1 MKGKLSAAV
10 AGLVCALTL
19 GVAPALAGGNDS
31 PVGPVQSLTQ
41 SQTATNSVSQDA
53 QAEATSLNLAPNIAL
68 GNQGDTTQSS
78 GSTANATA
86 ANTNDSSQSNGQTQA
101 AGQSGSQGQNQ
112 SQSQTASNT
121 VDQSAQ
127 ANATAINVSPNV
139 AVLNDGN
146 TTQSSGASAN
156 AGATNSNRSTQVNDQ
171 SQDAR
176 QGDTHPGCG
185 CSSDESD
192 NHPSS
197 VKQSQ
202 DAQNTIDQTA
212 KAHATSVNV
221 APNVA
226 IGNRGDTTQSSG
238 SSATANASNWNRSTQ
253 GNWQSQNAGSQGGG
267 QKTDQSQTAGNSI
280 DQSATAKS
288 TSVNAAPNVAVLN
301 GQRDG
306 CGCDDRWGGTKQASG
321 SSATANAS
329 NWNNSAQGNWQSQKA
344 GSQGDGRGSKLDQS
358 QTASNAVTQSADSS
372 SRSENWSPNVA
383 FGNQG
388 DTTQSSG
395 STANANAAND
405 NRSTQGNEQSQVAGW
420 CKQEARCEPPQC
432 REERR
437 CCEPCCS

>member
-53 QAEATSLNLAPNIAL
+53 QADATSLNLA
-68 GNQGDTTQSS
+68 
-78 GSTANATA
+78 
-86 ANTNDSSQSNGQTQA
+86 
-101 AGQSGSQGQNQ
+101 
-112 SQSQTASNT
+112 
-121 VDQSAQ
+121 
-127 ANATAINVSPNV
+127 PNV

-185 CSSDESD
+185 CSSDGSD

-238 SSATANASNWNRSTQ
+238 SSATANASNWN
-253 GNWQSQNAGSQGGG
+253 
-267 QKTDQSQTAGNSI
+267 
-280 DQSATAKS
+280 
-288 TSVNAAPNVAVLN
+288 
-301 GQRDG
+301 
-306 CGCDDRWGGTKQASG
+306 
-321 SSATANAS
+321 
-329 NWNNSAQGNWQSQKA
+329 NSAQGNWQSQNA

-372 SRSENWSPNVA
+372 STAKNWSPNVA

-395 STANANAAND
+395 STANANAANG

-420 CKQEARCEPPQC
+420 CKQEARCGPPQC

>member
-10 AGLVCALTL
+10 AGLACALTL

-31 PVGPVQSLTQ
+31 PVGSMVQSLTQ

-78 GSTANATA
+78 GSTANANA
-86 ANTNDSSQSNGQTQA
+86 ANANDSSQGNGQTQT
-101 AGQSGSQGQNQ
+101 AGQSGDQGTDQ

-121 VDQSAQ
+121 IDQSAQ
-127 ANATAINVSPNV
+127 SQATAINVSPNV

-156 AGATNSNRSTQVNDQ
+156 ADATNSNRSTQVNDQ
-171 SQDAR
+171 SQDAQ

-185 CSSDESD
+185 CSYGGYD

-202 DAQNTIDQTA
+202 TAQNTIDQTA
-212 KAHATSVNV
+212 KAHAKSVNV

-238 SSATANASNWNRSTQ
+238 SSATANASNWNRSAQ
-253 GNWQSQNAGSQGGG
+253 GNWQSQNANSQGGG

-301 GQRDG
+301 GWGNG
-306 CGCDDRWGGTKQASG
+306 CGCDDRWSGTKQSSG

-329 NWNNSAQGNWQSQKA
+329 NWNDSAQGNWQSQNA
-344 GSQGDGRGSKLDQS
+344 GSQGYGRGSKLDQS

-372 SRSENWSPNVA
+372 STSKNWSPNVA

-388 DTTQSSG
+388 DTGQSSWSG
-395 STANANAAND
+395 ASANAANG
-405 NRSTQGNEQSQVAGW
+405 NRSAQGNEQSQDAGR
-420 CKQEARCEPPQC
+420 CKQEARCEPQQ
-432 REERR
+432 